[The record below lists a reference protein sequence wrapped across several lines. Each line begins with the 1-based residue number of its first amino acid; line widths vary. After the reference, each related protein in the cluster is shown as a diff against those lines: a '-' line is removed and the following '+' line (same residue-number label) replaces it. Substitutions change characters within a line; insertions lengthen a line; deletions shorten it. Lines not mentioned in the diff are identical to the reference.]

1 MAPTA
6 HALRQARM
14 EFKTTSDMKELLSQ
28 AAALDG
34 LDLTSFVLGS
44 AIEKARL
51 VLSQH
56 SSITLAK
63 EGQASLAALLAQP
76 PHPTAP
82 MQELMRLPDLPTR
95 PL

>member
-1 MAPTA
+1 MTATA

-14 EFKTTSDMKELLSQ
+14 EFKTTTDMKELLSQ

-44 AIEKARL
+44 AIEKARQ

-56 SSITLAK
+56 TSIALAR
-63 EGQASLAALLAQP
+63 EGQASLARLLAQP
-76 PHPTAP
+76 SQPSAA
-82 MQELMRLPDLPTR
+82 MQELMRLPDLPSR
-95 PL
+95 KA